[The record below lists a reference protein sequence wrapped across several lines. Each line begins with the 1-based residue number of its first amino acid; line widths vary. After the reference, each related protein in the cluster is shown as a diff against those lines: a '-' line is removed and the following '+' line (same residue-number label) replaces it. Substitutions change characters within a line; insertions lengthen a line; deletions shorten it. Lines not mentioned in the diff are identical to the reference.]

1 MSVNSFLSTENI
13 STLWDVITDEDIF
26 KYLSKDIQNKVLLVF
41 TQNLKGFFDI
51 EKMKT
56 NELMDINKKYIIL
69 LLDHIKKLHPQQ
81 PNKIVIHEE
90 IITNASKEAITYE
103 EIHNDRKNQFDK
115 DLNNRQEEF
124 MNAMSLKVP
133 PVPDFTDKMQEE
145 PIMEMDKI
153 IKEMIMQRNY
163 EIEVINK
170 DLSNL
175 NSVDML
181 KSQETS
187 IKSEKKTFTNL
198 DINTG
203 NENNNILNNKKNV
216 SWGYKETREYKE
228 NDKIMEDT
236 IFNKLKK
243 INNNNNNN
251 K

>member
-1 MSVNSFLSTENI
+1 
-13 STLWDVITDEDIF
+13 
-26 KYLSKDIQNKVLLVF
+26 
-41 TQNLKGFFDI
+41 
-51 EKMKT
+51 
-56 NELMDINKKYIIL
+56 MDINKKYIIL

-81 PNKIVIHEE
+81 PNKIIIHDE
-90 IITNASKEAITYE
+90 IITNAPKEAITYE

-170 DLSNL
+170 DLSNS
-175 NSVDML
+175 NSVNML
-181 KSQETS
+181 QSQETS

-198 DINTG
+198 EINTEK
-203 NENNNILNNKKNV
+203 ENNNLLHNKKNV

-251 K
+251 NSGVITNETMELNNINENKINSLENQIKILNEKVNIILNILQS